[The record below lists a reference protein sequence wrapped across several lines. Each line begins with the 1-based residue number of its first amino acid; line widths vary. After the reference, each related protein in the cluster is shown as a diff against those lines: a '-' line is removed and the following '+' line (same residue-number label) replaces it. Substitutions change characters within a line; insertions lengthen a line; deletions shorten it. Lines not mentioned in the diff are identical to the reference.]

1 MGTLDEMLALE
12 HRVWQALLTGD
23 GAADAALL
31 APGFVGVYPD
41 GIAGAANGAGD
52 HAGQLDAG
60 PTVANYTLSE
70 ARIMPVGADHVML
83 IYRAA
88 FTRVGAGAEEAM
100 YVSSLWR
107 REAGGWR
114 NIFSQDT
121 PVGPPVP

>member
-1 MGTLDEMLALE
+1 MGTLDEMLVLE
-12 HRVWQALLTGD
+12 RRVWQALVTGD

-41 GIAGAANGAGD
+41 GIAGAGD

-60 PTVANYTLSE
+60 PTVADYTLSE
-70 ARIMPVGADHVML
+70 AHIMPVGADHVML

-114 NIFSQDT
+114 NTFSQDT